1 MLSWNFLPML
11 PPGSCAFSTSAS
23 LPWHFEHVASR
34 LAWLVARRGILRALD
49 VVGAVAVGARG
60 AARVLPSVR
69 ALPWTVP
76 RYSATAF
83 SWQPAQSTGFSLPG
97 CTVLAS
103 AASTWHSTQVSCISP
118 WTEAL
123 YAGASTPIELAL
135 VVLGRLVGVAHQ
147 AGVVAGRRRG
157 QELAA
162 REGAG
167 HHEDEEEQAANGNRH
182 GVPCTSTKIAGVF
195 REPLRKCRAIRC
207 RGSHIPRCDRLTQV
221 NLTHAARPGSV
232 GQTPEQ
238 PYDAYGNRMR
248 PNGVSPADRSA
259 LAGRGHDDAV
269 RFDDARLRRSTRRR
283 TRRLC
288 LRPPREA
295 SGIRFIPPAA
305 RAPRAGRRTTR
316 SSFRWQD

>member
-1 MLSWNFLPML
+1 MDAVVVLLP
-11 PPGSCAFSTSAS
+11 
-23 LPWHFEHVASR
+23 HVATGQVR
-34 LAWLVARRGILRALD
+34 LLDVRVAAVALRARGLEVRVVGRRRGILRALD

-60 AARVLPSVR
+60 GEGLAVRPRLAVDRAAVLGDRLFVAARAIDRLQLARMHGLGVGGIDVAHHAGQLHLAVDRGLVR
-69 ALPWTVP
+69 RGIDAD
-76 RYSATAF
+76 
-83 SWQPAQSTGFSLPG
+83 Q
-97 CTVLAS
+97 
-103 AASTWHSTQVSCISP
+103 
-118 WTEAL
+118 
-123 YAGASTPIELAL
+123 LAL

-269 RFDDARLRRSTRRR
+269 RFDDAQLRRSTRRR